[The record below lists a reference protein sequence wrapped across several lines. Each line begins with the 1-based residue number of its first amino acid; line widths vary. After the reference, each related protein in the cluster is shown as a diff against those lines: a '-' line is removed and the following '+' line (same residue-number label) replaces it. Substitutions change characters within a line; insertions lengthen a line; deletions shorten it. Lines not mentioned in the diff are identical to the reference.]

1 MLRKATLFALP
12 FAMLILGWSAISA
25 QELTASEREGRSI
38 ELYSKG
44 VHAYF
49 DGNYS
54 EALESLNGAIKLETT
69 DPRAYYFRGL
79 THFEMGD
86 IDKAK
91 QDFVTAAEME
101 IAGLPQFYPVNR
113 SLERIQGESRLLL
126 EEMRAFARE
135 ETERKKAA
143 YRAARYERLRRAED
157 LVLRKPLDEIP
168 QLPDVDLS
176 KIPNLPFKNV
186 GEAGNN

>member
-49 DGNYS
+49 DGDYA
-54 EALESLNGAIKLETT
+54 EALKNLNGAAKLEST
-69 DPRAYYFRGL
+69 DPRVFYFRGL
-79 THFEMGD
+79 TRYEMGEMEA
-86 IDKAK
+86 AK
-91 QDFVTAAEME
+91 KDFVTAAEME
-101 IAGLPQFYPVNR
+101 IAGLPQYYPVNR
-113 SLERIQGESRLLL
+113 SLERIQGERRLLL

-135 ETERKKAA
+135 EAERKDAA

-157 LVLRKPLDEIP
+157 IVLRKPLDEIP
-168 QLPDVDLS
+168 QLPDVDLT
-176 KIPNLPFKNV
+176 KIPNLPFKKV
-186 GEAGNN
+186 AEAENN